1 MLLPRNHTLYRLR
14 PKLRSARSQSGQQ
27 RHQREEVRANYRRCQ
42 KELLDSVRKH
52 RGKLAKVSDLLFC
65 AYDKAYTAGCSEAE
79 MVDGKDPE
87 WLKGGIMNDGFVM
100 QSFNGMIDKDEVK
113 RQLGARRIQCVAC
126 YA

>member
-1 MLLPRNHTLYRLR
+1 
-14 PKLRSARSQSGQQ
+14 
-27 RHQREEVRANYRRCQ
+27 
-42 KELLDSVRKH
+42 
-52 RGKLAKVSDLLFC
+52 
-65 AYDKAYTAGCSEAE
+65 

-126 YA
+126 YAQQHCTDPDDCERKTMRYFCKGAFAYSAISDENIRRWSDAMINLRSRVET